1 LWGIPYAHQRDRSSN
16 PGKGTNL
23 GWTPLLAKQGM
34 LSLVYNSAYRLELEW
49 DNGRTGQVHEFPAS
63 VPVTIRW

>member
-1 LWGIPYAHQRDRSSN
+1 
-16 PGKGTNL
+16 
-23 GWTPLLAKQGM
+23 M